1 MDHGEMKMLHRIA
14 KLVNASLG
22 MFGLE
27 VRMKRD
33 LERASVALCIREA
46 VRNGLNPATVI
57 DVGAASG
64 TPELYE
70 AFPDAHLIL
79 VEPLE
84 EFAPALQ
91 KVAAGLKRVEVF
103 MGVAA
108 SQSGSL
114 TINVHSDLVGSSIYR
129 EEEDSDVNGIPRTV
143 SSTTLDQ
150 LCKEKKAEG
159 PYLIK
164 VDTQGAELEVLKGAD
179 TILPETVFVIL
190 ETSFF
195 NIFKGGPQF
204 FDCVSYMKDK
214 GFVVYDLFDMR
225 YRPLDGALVQVD
237 LAFVPEKSP
246 LRRFHFY
253 ATRKQRAHQNKFFGA
268 QSVSEDI
275 ERPLPSRGPDPQE
288 GIR

>member
-1 MDHGEMKMLHRIA
+1 MERKMLNRIRN
-14 KLVNASLG
+14 LVNASLG

-27 VRMKRD
+27 VRMKGD
-33 LERASVALCIREA
+33 LERASMRGCIKEA
-46 VRNGLNPATVI
+46 VRNGLAPVTVI

-64 TPELYE
+64 TGELYE

-84 EFAPALQ
+84 EFAPALR
-91 KVAAGLKRVEVF
+91 KVAMVLKRVDLF

-108 SQSGSL
+108 SKPGSL
-114 TINVHSDLVGSSIYR
+114 TINVHPDLVGSSIYR

-143 SSTTLDQ
+143 SAITLDQ
-150 LCKEKKAEG
+150 LCKEKKADG
-159 PYLIK
+159 PYLLK
-164 VDTQGAELEVLKGAD
+164 VDTQGAELEALKGAEA
-179 TILPETVFVIL
+179 ILPETVFLIL
-190 ETSFF
+190 ETSLFD
-195 NIFKGGPQF
+195 IFKGGPQF
-204 FDCVSYMKDK
+204 FDCVTYMKER

-253 ATRKQRAHQNKFFGA
+253 ATREQRARQNRLFGVRA
-268 QSVSEDI
+268 MSEDT
-275 ERPLPSRGPDPQE
+275 ERPLSSGNPGPRE